1 MRNIRTT
8 SNDVELVRQRREII
22 AKRALQLFLEK
33 GYERTTMREIGNAC
47 GMTHANLYNYVG
59 SKEDIRHLIL
69 MRDIEGA
76 TKLEDFRR
84 KLGNVSYTTVLGECM
99 ADFLRGMD
107 RMTGPLLFFD
117 REIYKFPREE
127 RRVALAAEL
136 AIVSFFEDLIREGIE
151 AEECKVCNPI
161 LLPHDILMYGH
172 DWAVRRW
179 FLKQHVTLEEY
190 TKEHVRLVLELVT
203 TKTN

>member
-1 MRNIRTT
+1 
-8 SNDVELVRQRREII
+8 VELVKQRRDMI
-22 AKRALQLFLEK
+22 AERALKLFLDK

-47 GMTHANLYNYVG
+47 GMTHGNLYNYVG
-59 SKEDIRHLIL
+59 SKEDIRRLIL

-76 TKLEDFRR
+76 AKLEDLRR
-84 KLGNVSYTTVLGECM
+84 ELGNVSYVKVLGECM

-151 AEECKVCNPI
+151 AGEFKVCNPI
-161 LLPHDILMYGH
+161 LLAHAILMYGH

-179 FLKQHVTLEEY
+179 FLKQYFTLEEY
-190 TKEHVRLVLELVT
+190 IKEHVRLVLDMVT
-203 TKTN
+203 KKTDQTEKTG